1 MYTFVTSSSATDLCT
16 VSMSEVEVEKPSST
30 SSDSQ
35 SEELIA
41 SFFRSHI
48 CCMSGVT
55 VRSCL
60 GVLIINLILR
70 KSNVSLNKHYLVQ
83 SFVECNPS
91 VAASGFQIQQV
102 SPLKLFQT
110 FRRRLAP
117 SVYRSHA
124 NLKDRQSHI
133 L

>member
-1 MYTFVTSSSATDLCT
+1 MY
-16 VSMSEVEVEKPSST
+16 P
-30 SSDSQ
+30 
-35 SEELIA
+35 
-41 SFFRSHI
+41 
-48 CCMSGVT
+48 
-55 VRSCL
+55 
-60 GVLIINLILR
+60 
-70 KSNVSLNKHYLVQ
+70 LNKHYLVQ

-110 FRRRLAP
+110 FRKRLAP

-133 L
+133 SNRTEHETEILLFESQRS